1 MPHDRSRAQ
10 LGLALCVT
18 ACLVAGIGFAS
29 PAAAQDAG
37 KPNILI
43 IWGDDIGWDNISAY
57 MISRLPVGL
66 R

>member
-18 ACLVAGIGFAS
+18 VCLVAGIGFAS

-37 KPNILI
+37 KPNIPI
-43 IWGDDIGWDNISAY
+43 ICGDDIGWDNISAY
-57 MISRLPVGL
+57 MIAPLPA
-66 R
+66 RFR